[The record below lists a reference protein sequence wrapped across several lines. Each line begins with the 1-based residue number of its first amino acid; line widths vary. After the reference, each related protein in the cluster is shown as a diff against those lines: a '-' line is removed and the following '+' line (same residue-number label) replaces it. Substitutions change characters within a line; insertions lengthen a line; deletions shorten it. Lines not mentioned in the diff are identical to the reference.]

1 MEQVKAIRNLETL
14 TLQLLGRIDTNN
26 AADIEAQCNT
36 ILDENKET
44 SLTIDATNLEYISS
58 AGLRVLLKIRKKHPH
73 MRIVQV
79 SSKVYEIFDMT
90 GFTKML
96 PVERA
101 YKEISIEGCEKIG
114 EGANGEVYRIDPE
127 TVVKT
132 YRNPDSLEEI
142 RHEREVAREAFILGI
157 PTAISYDI
165 VKVNGSY
172 GSVFE
177 LLNATSLSKLLAQSE
192 DNLDYCV
199 GQFVDLLKLIHE
211 TEVPEGLLPDLR
223 EEVLTWMP
231 SLEDLLP
238 QDIYNKMVAMITA
251 IPQDNHMIHGDYH
264 TKNIMMQ
271 GDEALLID
279 MDTLAVGHPVFEFA
293 FMFNAFLGYNELTPE
308 GLLDFLGFSYEL
320 AERFWKKA
328 LAQYLETDDPA
339 RIQEVTDKAR
349 VIGSLRMI
357 RRFLRRDGLN
367 NPDDRRYIDHW
378 LAAMTE
384 MIEKYDELTF

>member
-1 MEQVKAIRNLETL
+1 MEQVKATRTLEKL
-14 TLQLLGRIDTNN
+14 TLKLLGRIDANN
-26 AADIEAQCNT
+26 AAAIESQCNT
-36 ILDENKET
+36 ILDENKDS
-44 SLTIDATNLEYISS
+44 SLTIDAANLEYISS
-58 AGLRVLLKIRKKHPH
+58 AGLRILLKIRKRHPD

-231 SLEDLLP
+231 SLKDLLP
-238 QDIYNKMVAMITA
+238 QNTYNKMLAMVTA

-279 MDTLAVGHPVFEFA
+279 MDTLAVGHPIFEFA

-320 AERFWKKA
+320 AERFWKKS
-328 LAQYLETDDPA
+328 LAQYLDTDDPA

-357 RRFLRRDGLN
+357 RRFLRRGGLD
-367 NPDDRRYIDHW
+367 NPEDRRYIDHW
-378 LAAMTE
+378 LAAMKE